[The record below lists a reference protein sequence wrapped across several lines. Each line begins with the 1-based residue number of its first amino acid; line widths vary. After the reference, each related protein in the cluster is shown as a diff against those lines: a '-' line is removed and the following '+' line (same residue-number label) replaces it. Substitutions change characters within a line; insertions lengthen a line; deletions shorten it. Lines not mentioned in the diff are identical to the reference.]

1 MYSHVLP
8 TTCCLLRI
16 AYLLPTYYVQ
26 GAGRLPVVS
35 DDGKLLG
42 LVTRTDVLRE
52 RKLYAS
58 VGGTGQRRVR

>member
-1 MYSHVLP
+1 M
-8 TTCCLLRI
+8 
-16 AYLLPTYYVQ
+16 LPTYYVQ

>member
-1 MYSHVLP
+1 MH
-8 TTCCLLRI
+8 
-16 AYLLPTYYVQ
+16 Q